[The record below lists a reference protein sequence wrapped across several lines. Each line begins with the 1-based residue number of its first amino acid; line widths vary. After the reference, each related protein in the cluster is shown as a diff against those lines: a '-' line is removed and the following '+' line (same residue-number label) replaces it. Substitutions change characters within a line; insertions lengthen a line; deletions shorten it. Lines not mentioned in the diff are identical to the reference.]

1 MIKFNKITEFS
12 LSCNSRM
19 LMAIALAIVVGI
31 TSVTFN
37 STVHGAKPSLVLT
50 IPKSDGILIHFAQQ
64 AFKEVSKRSGINI
77 SITELPKKRALVEAN
92 MGNYDGTAMRVINLE
107 KDYPSLVRV
116 KSSVFSVQHVLFSSQ
131 KGTFEAVHNFHN
143 LAEYVVKNNFKVG
156 YLNGSKKAKDELSQL
171 PLNNKIALGGPIQA
185 FDLLKANRINAYL
198 AGPGMTN
205 RDVFNKHYKGTEI
218 QEVGVFAKFPL
229 YPYLHKKHKEL
240 IPLLEQT
247 LKAMIEDGSL
257 NRIRDKLEK
266 K

>member
-1 MIKFNKITEFS
+1 MVKFNKSAEFS
-12 LSCNSRM
+12 FSCSSRI
-19 LMAIALAIVVGI
+19 LLGTVLAILVVFASI
-31 TSVTFN
+31 PFISNVYA
-37 STVHGAKPSLVLT
+37 AKPSLVLT

-64 AFKEVSKRSGINI
+64 AFKEVSQRSGIDI

-107 KDYPSLVRV
+107 KDYPNLVRV

-131 KGTFEAVHNFHN
+131 KGTFEGVHNFHD

-171 PLNNKIALGGPIQA
+171 PLDNKIALGGPIQA
-185 FDLLKANRINAYL
+185 FDLLKAKRINAYL

-205 RDVFNKHYKGTEI
+205 RDIFNKHYKGTGI

-247 LKAMIEDGSL
+247 LKAMIKDGSL

-266 K
+266 Q